1 MGLESE
7 IRKKRATAGGKNP
20 IAATLQGVSK
30 DRISEVLAIID
41 RDSADRRDVVF
52 ALLDDQSESFFALNR
67 KSFPS
72 GYKVCDGA
80 TVAHLACH
88 VGILQRG
95 GAKLDREG
103 RDYWLKPL
111 WEIGAIEK
119 IFYDSKAREFIP
131 GHPVAKSSNSA
142 YRLAPDFVLILRA
155 PENQWQAML
164 SEWIG
169 SDRMRQRL
177 ELQARLA
184 EESKA
189 RVDTKHSDLIQ
200 VSVEHYVPC
209 FLPGYDVIFVDDAD
223 GDRIAQAD
231 IANLYRAGVEP
242 KPDDAWP
249 DVLLWNPESD
259 WLWVI
264 EAVTSD
270 GEVDPYK
277 VEKMTGV
284 ATRSGKAGIGFTTT
298 YQTWK
303 SAAARQGSHKNLAPG
318 TYIWIQ
324 EDPSKQFLAETFE
337 AGE

>member
-1 MGLESE
+1 MGLDSDV
-7 IRKKRATAGGKNP
+7 KKLRADAGGKNP
-20 IAATLQGVSK
+20 LPATPQGINK
-30 DRISEVLAIID
+30 DRISAVLAVVD
-41 RDSADRRDVVF
+41 RDSADQRDVVF
-52 ALLDDQSESFFALNR
+52 ALLDDVSKSSFGLSRRN
-67 KSFPS
+67 FPAH
-72 GYKVCDGA
+72 YKVCHGA

-95 GAKLDREG
+95 GTKLDREG

-119 IFYDSKAREFIP
+119 VFFDSKSGEFIP
-131 GHPVAKSSNSA
+131 GHPVPKSSNSA
-142 YRLAPDFVLILRA
+142 YRLAPDFVAILKA
-155 PENQWQAML
+155 PEDQRRAML
-164 SEWIG
+164 ADWIG

-189 RVDTKHSDLIQ
+189 RVDTKHSDLIHA
-200 VSVEHYVPC
+200 SVKHYVPR
-209 FLPGYDVIFVDDAD
+209 FLSGYEVVFIDDTD

-231 IANLYRAGVEP
+231 ISKLYRAGVEP

-249 DVLLWNPESD
+249 DVLLCNPETD

-277 VEKMTGV
+277 VKQMMGV
-284 ATRSGKAGIGFTTT
+284 AERSGKAGIGFTTT

-303 SAAARQGSHKNLAPG
+303 SVAARQGRHKNIAPG
-318 TYIWIQ
+318 TYIWVE
-324 EDPSKQFLAETFE
+324 EDPSKQFRAETFE
-337 AGE
+337 A